1 MKQSAARGG
10 LNRRAEE
17 ILAILQCESMSQA
30 SRKLGIPYTSLRKLL
45 TESTADAAIS
55 RHVRIARACGMSL
68 DDYFECLLSESTKKY
83 KTPHQHKKPDIT

>member
-10 LNRRAEE
+10 LSRRSEE
-17 ILAILQCESMSQA
+17 ILAILQCGSILQA

-55 RHVRIARACGMSL
+55 RHIRIAKACGLSL

-83 KTPHQHKKPDIT
+83 KTPHQQRKPDIT